1 MNKVNAYVMYASE
14 FEFVFFLVVE
24 RYTLFVEKSHD
35 WHLPSGGAQKA
46 YYHVKE
52 PVLQRSD
59 VTILPILRWE
69 PHSFLFII

>member
-52 PVLQRSD
+52 PVLQ
-59 VTILPILRWE
+59 
-69 PHSFLFII
+69 